1 MKCLSLPQPRP
12 LSLPLRRPLSLPL
25 RRPLSLSL
33 LLLGPLL
40 AACAATPATKP
51 DPADPWEGYNRA
63 MYGFNR
69 ALDKAVLRPVA
80 RGYDW
85 ITPEPVQ
92 RGVGNVFTNL
102 HYPVV
107 VLNLA
112 LQGRPAD
119 SGIALGRFAV
129 NSTFGVV
136 GIFDVA
142 TRWDIPAYAE
152 DFGQTL
158 AVWGWRDSRYL
169 MLPLLGPS
177 TLRDGPARG
186 VDWMTDVAAAW
197 VRDEVGYGPAVV
209 EVIDTRAGL
218 LDREADLEEAYD
230 EYLFVRDAWLQHR
243 HFLIDNGQSETP
255 DYEEFLED
263 GE

>member
-1 MKCLSLPQPRP
+1 MK
-12 LSLPLRRPLSLPL
+12 SLPL
-25 RRPLSLSL
+25 L
-33 LLLGPLL
+33 LLAPLL
-40 AACAATPATKP
+40 AACATTGTPSAKP
-51 DPADPWEGYNRA
+51 DPRDPWEGYNRA

-69 ALDKAVLRPVA
+69 TLDKAVLRPVA

-85 ITPEPVQ
+85 ITPDPVQ

-112 LQGRPAD
+112 LQGRPLD

-129 NSTFGVV
+129 NSTLGLVGV
-136 GIFDVA
+136 FDVA
-142 TRWDIPAYAE
+142 TRFDMPAYEE

-169 MLPLLGPS
+169 MLPLLGPA

-186 VDWMTDVAAAW
+186 VDWMTDVAANWA
-197 VRDEVGYGPAVV
+197 RDEVGYGLVAV
-209 EVIDTRAGL
+209 ELIDTRAGL

-230 EYLFVRDAWLQHR
+230 EYLFVRDAWLQRR
-243 HFLIDNGQSETP
+243 HFLIDNGQSQAP
-255 DYEEFLED
+255 DYEQFLDD
-263 GE
+263 GQ

>member
-1 MKCLSLPQPRP
+1 MKCLP
-12 LSLPLRRPLSLPL
+12 
-25 RRPLSLSL
+25 L
-33 LLLGPLL
+33 LLLVALL
-40 AACAATPATKP
+40 AGCASTAPATAKANP
-51 DPADPWEGYNRA
+51 SDPWEGYNRA
-63 MYGFNR
+63 MYRFNR
-69 ALDKAVLRPVA
+69 TLDKAVLRPVA

-85 ITPEPVQ
+85 ITPDSVQ

-119 SGIALGRFAV
+119 SLAGVGRFVV
-129 NSTFGVV
+129 NSTV
-136 GIFDVA
+136 GIAGAFDIA
-142 TRWDIPAYAE
+142 TEIGIPRFEE

-186 VDWMTDVAAAW
+186 VDWMSDVAAAW
-197 VRDEVGYGPAVV
+197 VRDEAGYGPMAV
-209 EVIDTRAGL
+209 EVVDTRAGL
-218 LDREADLEEAYD
+218 LGREADLEEAYD
-230 EYLFVRDAWLQHR
+230 EYLFVRDAWLQRR
-243 HFLIDNGQSETP
+243 HFLIDNGASELP
-255 DYEEFLED
+255 DYEQFLDDEQ
-263 GE
+263 

>member
-1 MKCLSLPQPRP
+1 MKCLLQ
-12 LSLPLRRPLSLPL
+12 
-25 RRPLSLSL
+25 L
-33 LLLGPLL
+33 LLAPLL
-40 AACAATPATKP
+40 VACAATGTPSAEP
-51 DPADPWEGYNRA
+51 DPRDPWEGYNRA

-69 ALDKAVLRPVA
+69 TLDKAVLRPVA

-85 ITPEPVQ
+85 ITPDPVQ
-92 RGVGNVFTNL
+92 RSVGNVFTNL

-119 SGIALGRFAV
+119 SVTAAGRFVV
-129 NSTFGVV
+129 NSTAGVA
-136 GIFDVA
+136 GAFDVA
-142 TRWDIPAYAE
+142 TKIGMPRFEE

-197 VRDEVGYGPAVV
+197 VRDEAGYGPTVV
-209 EVIDTRAGL
+209 EVVDTRAGL
-218 LDREADLEEAYD
+218 LEREKDLEEAYD
-230 EYLFVRDAWLQHR
+230 EYLFVRDAWLQRR
-243 HFLIDNGQSETP
+243 HFLIDNGKSELP
-255 DYEEFLED
+255 EYEDFLD
-263 GE
+263 GEP

>member
-1 MKCLSLPQPRP
+1 MKCLPV
-12 LSLPLRRPLSLPL
+12 
-25 RRPLSLSL
+25 L
-33 LLLGPLL
+33 LLASLL
-40 AACAATPATKP
+40 AACAGTRAPAAKA
-51 DPADPWEGYNRA
+51 DPRDPWEGYNRA

-69 ALDKAVLRPVA
+69 TLDKAVLRPVA
-80 RGYDW
+80 RGYDS
-85 ITPEPVQ
+85 ITPAPVQ

-119 SGIALGRFAV
+119 SLAGLGRFVV
-129 NSTFGVV
+129 NSTV
-136 GIFDVA
+136 GIAGAFDIA
-142 TRWDIPAYAE
+142 TEIGIPSFEE

-197 VRDEVGYGPAVV
+197 VRDEAGYGPTAV
-209 EVIDTRAGL
+209 EVVDTRAGL
-218 LDREADLEEAYD
+218 LKREADLEEAYD
-230 EYLFVRDAWLQHR
+230 EYLFVRDAWLQRR
-243 HFLIDNGQSETP
+243 HFLIDNGESELP
-255 DYEEFLED
+255 DYEEFLDD
-263 GE
+263 GQ